1 MTRAESLMRKY
12 RYGYKHACDLLNE
25 PFVKD
30 LESEIKRLQRIV
42 DDYWNEKIEREE
54 QDRLDWLIEQEE
66 VFNDYTC
73 FDHDSEW

>member
-12 RYGYKHACDLLNE
+12 KYGYIHACDLLSE

-30 LESEIKRLQRIV
+30 LESEIKRLQKIV
-42 DDYWNEKIEREE
+42 DEYGKAEIEREE
-54 QDRLDWLIEQEE
+54 QERLDWLIEQEE

-73 FDHDSEW
+73 FDYDSEW